1 MDYKV
6 KYSYV
11 CNIFQGAAPD
21 SQDIDKDSHSG
32 GDEHDVGINGV
43 VLMDDSQDGLVQQHT
58 SEDPDK
64 QYRHNGPQHLCSER
78 MGCRALS
85 HKYSD
90 MHSI

>member
-43 VLMDDSQDGLVQQHT
+43 VLMDDSQDGLV
-58 SEDPDK
+58 
-64 QYRHNGPQHLCSER
+64 
-78 MGCRALS
+78 
-85 HKYSD
+85 
-90 MHSI
+90 